1 MKNYK
6 QLKSKLLR
14 DKEVKKNYEA
24 LKSEFEFITAI
35 IEKRIEKGLTQKML
49 AKKLGTKQSAISR
62 LESGVCNPSFA
73 FLKKAVN
80 AMNLE
85 LKISLVERQ

>member
-6 QLKSKLLR
+6 QLKNKLLK
-14 DKEVKKNYEA
+14 DKEVRKNYEV
-24 LKSEFEFITAI
+24 LKPEFELITAI
-35 IEKRIEKGLTQKML
+35 IEKRVEKGLTQKML

-62 LESGVCNPSFA
+62 LESGLYNPSFA

-80 AMNLE
+80 AMDLD
-85 LKISLVERQ
+85 LKISLVKKQ

>member
-62 LESGVCNPSFA
+62 LESGVYNPSFA

>member
-24 LKSEFEFITAI
+24 LKPEFEFITAI

-62 LESGVCNPSFA
+62 LESGVYNPSFA

>member
-6 QLKSKLLR
+6 QLKSKLLKDR
-14 DKEVKKNYEA
+14 EIKKSYEM
-24 LKSEFEFITAI
+24 LKPEFDFITAI

-49 AKKLGTKQSAISR
+49 AKKVGTKQSAISR
-62 LESGVCNPSFA
+62 LESGIYNPSFA

-80 AMNLE
+80 AMDLD
-85 LKISLVERQ
+85 LKVSLVER